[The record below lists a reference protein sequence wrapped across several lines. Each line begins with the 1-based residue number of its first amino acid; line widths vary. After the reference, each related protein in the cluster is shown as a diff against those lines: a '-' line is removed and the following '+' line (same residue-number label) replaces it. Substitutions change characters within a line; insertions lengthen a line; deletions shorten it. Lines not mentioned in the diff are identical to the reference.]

1 MLRMIVQRLRDIV
14 LMLLVVNLL
23 TLFMLEAVPGGY
35 CYYALPETSPPEVLK
50 QCLDLEPSLLE
61 KYAHTLGNLVHLSL
75 GYSLHSGRP
84 VTDELGEQLPST
96 VVLAIVS
103 LALSL
108 SIGLSAGLLAAHG
121 RKSWWGLLLNWA
133 GVSLLSVPSFVV
145 ALLLLQLL
153 AMQFKW
159 LRILS
164 SPNEWQGLIMP
175 VLAIALPLSALF
187 MRVTRNAVID
197 VQGREY
203 IRTAQAKGLGPGL
216 VLFRHALPNALAAI
230 IPLTGL
236 ILAGLLDGTLLIEA
250 IFNRPGVGRY
260 TFTAL
265 LSQDYP
271 ALQGVVLL
279 VTVTTTTANLAADLL
294 QAYLLPPS
302 REELLSR

>member
-1 MLRMIVQRLRDIV
+1 MLWMIARRLRDIV
-14 LMLLVVNLL
+14 LMLLMVNLL
-23 TLFMLEAVPGGY
+23 TLVMLGAVPGGY
-35 CYYALPETSPPEVLK
+35 CYYVLPETAPPRVLEA
-50 QCLDLEPSLLE
+50 CLKHEPPLLE
-61 KYAHTLGNLVHLSL
+61 KYVRTLDNLAHLSL
-75 GYSLHSGRP
+75 GYSRHSGRP
-84 VTDELGEQLPST
+84 VAEELGEQIPST
-96 VVLAIVS
+96 VVLALVS

-159 LRILS
+159 LRILGN
-164 SPNEWQGLIMP
+164 PNEWQGLIMP

-197 VQGREY
+197 VQDREY
-203 IRTAQAKGLGPGL
+203 IRTAQAKGLRPSL

-236 ILAGLLDGTLLIEA
+236 VLAGLLDGTLLIEK
-250 IFNRPGVGRY
+250 IFARPGLGSY
-260 TFTAL
+260 TFDAL
-265 LSQDYP
+265 LSHNYP

-279 VTVTTTTANLAADLL
+279 VTITTTTANLAADLL